1 MFHID
6 RPLNFIAFGFLTSVK
21 MKQKTSVFF
30 FLKLVFRSVLDS
42 VTK

>member
-1 MFHID
+1 MFYID

-30 FLKLVFRSVLDS
+30 FKIGISFRVGFSY
-42 VTK
+42 